1 MMWLILAI
9 LSAFFEAVKD
19 VVSKHN
25 LKANDEY
32 VVTWSLTF
40 FTAAFLTPLL
50 FIIEI
55 PPLNQQFWIA
65 LLIGSSMNAVIALL
79 YIKAIK
85 LSDLSLAVPLVALTP
100 LFMLLTSPLIVGEYP
115 NFFDGIGVFL
125 IVMGSY
131 LLNIKEKSQGYL
143 APFKALL
150 HQPGS
155 KLMLLV
161 AFLWSITTNF
171 DKIGVQNSSP
181 IFWVFALLTTMSV
194 LLLPVLLHKTS
205 NPKRQIIQYLPMLM
219 ATGFFNALGVICQMQ
234 ALTMTLVVQ
243 VIALKRTSV
252 LMGVLFG
259 HFIFKEKDIQERF
272 LGAAIMMGGVLFI
285 TL

>member
-1 MMWLILAI
+1 MMWLILAS

-40 FTAAFLTPLL
+40 FTAVFLTPLL
-50 FIIEI
+50 LIIEI

-65 LLIGSSMNAVIALL
+65 LLIGGSMNAVIALL

-85 LSDLSLAVPLVALTP
+85 LSDLSLTVPLVALTP

-150 HQPGS
+150 YQPGS

-171 DKIGVQNSSP
+171 DKIGVQNSSA

-219 ATGFFNALGVICQMQ
+219 ATGFFNALGVIFQMQ

>member
-55 PPLNQQFWIA
+55 PRLNQQFWIA
-65 LLIGSSMNAVIALL
+65 LLIGGSMNAVIALL

-85 LSDLSLAVPLVALTP
+85 LSDLSLTVPLVALTP

-150 HQPGS
+150 YQPGS

>member
-40 FTAAFLTPLL
+40 FTAVFLTPLL

-65 LLIGSSMNAVIALL
+65 LLIGGIMNAVIALL

>member
-9 LSAFFEAVKD
+9 LSAFFEALKD

-40 FTAAFLTPLL
+40 FTAVFLTPLL

-205 NPKRQIIQYLPMLM
+205 NPTRKIIQYLPMLM
-219 ATGFFNALGVICQMQ
+219 ATGFFNALGVIFQMQ

>member
-1 MMWLILAI
+1 MTWLILAS

-65 LLIGSSMNAVIALL
+65 LLIGGSMNAVIALL

-115 NFFDGIGVFL
+115 KFFDGIGVFL
-125 IVMGSY
+125 IVMGAY
-131 LLNIKEKSQGYL
+131 LLNIKEKSKGYL

-161 AFLWSITTNF
+161 AFLWSITTNV

>member
-1 MMWLILAI
+1 MMWLILAS

-65 LLIGSSMNAVIALL
+65 LLIGGSMNAVIALL

-205 NPKRQIIQYLPMLM
+205 NPKRQIIRYLPMLM

-272 LGAAIMMGGVLFI
+272 LGASIMMGGVVFI

>member
-1 MMWLILAI
+1 
-9 LSAFFEAVKD
+9 
-19 VVSKHN
+19 
-25 LKANDEY
+25 
-32 VVTWSLTF
+32 
-40 FTAAFLTPLL
+40 
-50 FIIEI
+50 
-55 PPLNQQFWIA
+55 
-65 LLIGSSMNAVIALL
+65 MNAVIALL

-194 LLLPVLLHKTS
+194 LLLPVLLHNTS

>member
-1 MMWLILAI
+1 MNWLILAS

-55 PPLNQQFWIA
+55 PQLNQQFWIA
-65 LLIGSSMNAVIALL
+65 LLIGGSMNAVIALL

-181 IFWVFALLTTMSV
+181 IFWVFALLTSMSV

>member
-1 MMWLILAI
+1 MMWLIFAL

-65 LLIGSSMNAVIALL
+65 LLIGGSMNAVIALL

-85 LSDLSLAVPLVALTP
+85 LSDLSLTVPLVALTP

-219 ATGFFNALGVICQMQ
+219 TMGFFNALGVIFQMQ

>member
-1 MMWLILAI
+1 MWLILAI

-65 LLIGSSMNAVIALL
+65 LLIGGIMNAVIALL

-219 ATGFFNALGVICQMQ
+219 ATGFFNALSVIFQMQ

>member
-40 FTAAFLTPLL
+40 FTAAFLAPLL

-65 LLIGSSMNAVIALL
+65 LLIGGSMNAVIALL

>member
-1 MMWLILAI
+1 MMWLILAS

-40 FTAAFLTPLL
+40 FTAVFLTPLL

-65 LLIGSSMNAVIALL
+65 LLIGGIMNAVIALL

-219 ATGFFNALGVICQMQ
+219 ATGFFNALGVIFQMQ

>member
-1 MMWLILAI
+1 MWLILAI

-40 FTAAFLTPLL
+40 FTAVFLTPLL

-65 LLIGSSMNAVIALL
+65 LLIGGIMNAVIALL

>member
-1 MMWLILAI
+1 MRWLILAI
-9 LSAFFEAVKD
+9 LSAFFEALKD

-65 LLIGSSMNAVIALL
+65 LLIGGIMNAVIALL

-161 AFLWSITTNF
+161 AFLWSITTNV

-181 IFWVFALLTTMSV
+181 IFWVFALLTAMSV

-205 NPKRQIIQYLPMLM
+205 NPARQIIQYLPMLM
-219 ATGFFNALGVICQMQ
+219 ATGFFNALGVIFQMQ

>member
-1 MMWLILAI
+1 MMWLILAS

-65 LLIGSSMNAVIALL
+65 LLIGGTMNAVIALL

-181 IFWVFALLTTMSV
+181 IFWVFALLTSMSV

-219 ATGFFNALGVICQMQ
+219 ATGFFNALGVIFQMQ

>member
-1 MMWLILAI
+1 MWLILAI

-40 FTAAFLTPLL
+40 FTAAFLAPLL

-65 LLIGSSMNAVIALL
+65 LLIGGSMNAVIALL

-272 LGAAIMMGGVLFI
+272 LGAAIMMGGVFFI

>member
-1 MMWLILAI
+1 MNWLILAS

-65 LLIGSSMNAVIALL
+65 LLIGGIMNAVIALL